1 MAVQAVTG
9 QGAARVVTAAWP
21 APRWPALRRLA
32 FASLPA
38 LLLPLLL
45 FFTSGVASAQAQD
58 KQPSTFSTVIGSAL
72 LCRDHLDN
80 AYFHSWL
87 TTVFGPPYKHEG
99 GAYWFRTG
107 EATLWGTPV
116 TEVMVSDD
124 TSEMVFVAAVAE
136 VPPDQLEQ
144 AIRSAAGVRHL
155 AADASPYPL
164 RVSNAG
170 STIAYYNVAGKSK
183 IYCAKFKSLPPRR

>member
-1 MAVQAVTG
+1 VTG
-9 QGAARVVTAAWP
+9 QGAASVPAAAW
-21 APRWPALRRLA
+21 AALRLPVPA
-32 FASLPA
+32 SLLSLLLCFASGP
-38 LLLPLLL
+38 
-45 FFTSGVASAQAQD
+45 ASAQAQVRD
-58 KQPSTFSTVIGSAL
+58 KQPSTFGPVIGSAL

-80 AYFHSWL
+80 TFFYSWL
-87 TTVFGPPYKHEG
+87 KTAFGAPYKHEG

-124 TSEMVFVAAVAE
+124 TSELVFVAAVAE
-136 VPPDQLEQ
+136 APPDQLEG
-144 AIRSAAGVRHL
+144 AIRAAAGVRHL
-155 AADASPYPL
+155 AADASTYPL

-183 IYCAKFKSLPPRR
+183 IYCAKFKPLPPRR

>member
-1 MAVQAVTG
+1 MAVEAVT
-9 QGAARVVTAAWP
+9 AR
-21 APRWPALRRLA
+21 
-32 FASLPA
+32 LPA
-38 LLLPLLL
+38 LPPALLRSALLPLLL
-45 FFTSGVASAQAQD
+45 FSASGAAFAQTQD
-58 KQPSTFSTVIGSAL
+58 KQPSTFGPVIGSAL
-72 LCRDHLDN
+72 LCRSQLDN

-87 TTVFGPPYKHEG
+87 TTAFGAPYKHEG

-124 TSEMVFVAAVAE
+124 TSELVFVAAVAE
-136 VPPDQLEQ
+136 APPDQLEQ
-144 AIRSAAGVRHL
+144 AIRTAAGVRHL

-183 IYCAKFKSLPPRR
+183 IYCAKFKPLPPRR